1 MELPMEIPRELAE
14 IAVPVE
20 VAGPGE
26 SYPAWSREDAL
37 AVVECLRGTKVAI
50 EGGEVFR
57 TDRLGLRTAI
67 EIWDCERIAAETAT
81 DYAERSRDMAQG
93 RAHFPEHYT
102 IIAPDLRGYGF
113 RQAAGPRGSRQL
125 FETRDGAGHDGG
137 DGEPQL

>member
-81 DYAERSRDMAQG
+81 DYAERSRDMARG
-93 RAHFPEHYT
+93 RIEATPAAESG
-102 IIAPDLRGYGF
+102 DLLYALTF
-113 RQAAGPRGSRQL
+113 SDQQEAA
-125 FETRDGAGHDGG
+125 
-137 DGEPQL
+137 